1 MLSYTELGVTLQ
13 EADAFADARAWTNW
27 TGTDEAKTGALRRGQ
42 DWVAQTY
49 NGRWSEE
56 WENEDAPENV
66 KYSIIIAARMEL
78 VTPGRLSKAK
88 KRGIKSAGA
97 GSARVEFFSDDGAQD
112 VFADI
117 DGLLAG
123 LIVTHSDTTVIGFS
137 ARA

>member
-1 MLSYTELGVTLQ
+1 MLSYTEPAVSVS
-13 EADAFADARAWTNW
+13 EADEYAAARAWSDW
-27 TGTDEAKTGALRRGQ
+27 TGEDAVKVAALRRGQ
-42 DWVAQTY
+42 DWIAQTY

-56 WENEDAPENV
+56 WENEDASENV

>member
-1 MLSYTELGVTLQ
+1 MLSYTEPAVSV
-13 EADAFADARAWTNW
+13 EDANTYAAARSWSDW
-27 TGTDEAKTGALRRGQ
+27 TGDEPAKIAALRRGQ
-42 DWVAQTY
+42 DWIAQTY
-49 NGRWSEE
+49 NDRWAEE
-56 WENEDAPENV
+56 WENDDAPENV

-78 VTPGRLSKAK
+78 VKPGRLSKAK

-117 DGLLAG
+117 DGLLSG
-123 LIVTHSDTTVIGFS
+123 LIVSRSGTVVGFA